1 VFKKVTGNYCRILKG
16 DNTVSRLSRAIY
28 FGGITTMVKKFK
40 DYYDLDCAVLLADKI
55 KAVWPEFNK
64 NDFVTMLKDGVN
76 NRRFL

>member
-1 VFKKVTGNYCRILKG
+1 
-16 DNTVSRLSRAIY
+16 
-28 FGGITTMVKKFK
+28 MVKKFK